1 MKVEFKQVSSQE
13 IRLLMIKYHYLHRVV
28 SSSFSYALYADN
40 KLSGM
45 IAYTIP
51 RLSLAKT
58 ISDNAN
64 RRNTLELS
72 RLYIKDE
79 VSQAV
84 PNITSQFVSW
94 SLRQLKKLGNW
105 YIISFADGGMHHVG
119 AIYQAT
125 NFLYCGKTKHTQ
137 YAWNGYKKH
146 GGHWIKANHYRYMI
160 QSSIK
165 YRYIKFV
172 GSKGFKK
179 HARRELKLKIQPYP
193 KADNVHYRVGDTED
207 RLIKDR
213 ETGKIWKE
221 KDLVKELNK

>member
-1 MKVEFKQVSSQE
+1 
-13 IRLLMIKYHYLHRVV
+13 
-28 SSSFSYALYADN
+28 
-40 KLSGM
+40 M

-51 RLSLAKT
+51 RLSLANT
-58 ISDNAN
+58 ISNKAN

-79 VSQAV
+79 VSQTV

-105 YIISFADGGMHHVG
+105 YIISFADSGMHHVG

-125 NFLYCGKTKHTQ
+125 SFLYCGKTGHTQ
-137 YAWNGYKKH
+137 YAWSGYGKH
-146 GGHWIKANHYRYMI
+146 GGYWERGKYYRYMI
-160 QSSIK
+160 QSSSK

-172 GSKGFKK
+172 GSKSFKK
-179 HARRELKLKIQPYP
+179 HARRELKLGVKPYP
-193 KADNVHYRVGDTED
+193 KADSVHYSVGDTED